1 MQKEITVMNLYG
13 YDNPQYDLY
22 IRQQNEKKN
31 IRLLSN
37 AAGLCV
43 MGYVLIQNIISV
55 IILLTPLGELYNT
68 SPSVQSVI
76 TIFYSVLS
84 LLIPFGIAGFYL
96 EKKTGTDVFKFNK
109 PVSTPLMITAAAL
122 GFFVCLAGNYITS
135 VFVNVMDSAGVTLSS
150 PEYSVPGD
158 LGGRLVY
165 VISVA
170 VVPALVEEF
179 AIRGAVLQPLRRYG
193 DRFAILASALVFAV
207 LHGNLIQA
215 PFALIAGVG
224 IGYAVCITN
233 SIWTGILIHFCN
245 NFYAVAT
252 EFMIADITDEKT
264 LNIVYYAT
272 MAALYAVTIAGS
284 AAFVVLKKKRRLM
297 PSFTALSEGK
307 KMKAFVLTIPMIIG
321 FIMMLY
327 ITSQYVDFR

>member
-1 MQKEITVMNLYG
+1 MNLYG
-13 YDNPQYDLY
+13 FDNPNYDFY
-22 IRQQNEKKN
+22 IRQENEKKN
-31 IRLLSN
+31 IRLMSN

-43 MGYVLIQNIISV
+43 MGYVLIQNILSV
-55 IILLTPLGELYNT
+55 IILMTPLGLLYNT
-68 SPSVQSVI
+68 NPSIQSIV

-84 LLIPFGIAGFYL
+84 LLIPFGIAGFHL
-96 EKKTGTDVFKFNK
+96 EKRTGTDVFRFNK
-109 PVSTPLMITAAAL
+109 PVSTPLMISATAL
-122 GFFVCLAGNYITS
+122 GFFICLVGNFVTS
-135 VFVNVMDSAGVTLSS
+135 IFVNAMDSAGIGLST
-150 PEYSVPGD
+150 PEYAVPED
-158 LGGRLVY
+158 LSGRLIY

-193 DRFAILASALVFAV
+193 DKFAILASALVFAV
-207 LHGNLIQA
+207 LHGNLVQA

-245 NFYAVAT
+245 NFYAVMT
-252 EFMIADITDEKT
+252 EFMIADITDEET

-272 MAALYAVTIAGS
+272 MAALYIITVAGS
-284 AAFVVLKKKRRLM
+284 ALFVVLKKKRRVM
-297 PSFTALSEGK
+297 PSFTALSENK
-307 KMKAFVLTIPMIIG
+307 KMRAFVLTIPMIIG

-327 ITSQYVDFR
+327 ITSQYVNFK